1 MTLGIGRCG
10 VCHTGR
16 GAGDELAEQ
25 APHPSIAD
33 EPRLGTEELWL
44 YTITPPSRSTHRDGA
59 VASRR
64 RVRGEGGI
72 RKRPDGR
79 WEGSYVAG
87 HRVDGRPIRRFV
99 YAKSRSEAARK
110 LAAARATNLEE
121 SDGTPGEPRPMEPTG
136 QTLREVTAR
145 WLRSRSNLLPATVYK
160 YTREL
165 GPLLKLLGDVPASEL
180 RPHEVRDAYATVS
193 EMGASVRTQKRGAMW
208 LRAALRQAVQDE
220 IIARSPA
227 QGISVPSR
235 RVEPVAQA
243 WSADEVEAFL
253 AVARQDRLGAL
264 FYLLLSMG
272 LRSGEALGL
281 PWRNV
286 DLERGWLTVA
296 QAIRRPESGDAFE
309 IAEVKTP
316 HGRRT
321 LRMPE
326 DVVAVLQA
334 HRGGLDAGAE
344 LVFKTRSGR
353 WVHPGNVRRSLR
365 RLAGRAGVRAIRVH
379 DLRHTH
385 ASLALRAGVPIEVVS
400 RRLGHASVAITLD
413 LYRHVYEEEL
423 EAYDWTLGDLLRPG
437 RRRGRP

>member
-1 MTLGIGRCG
+1 M
-10 VCHTGR
+10 
-16 GAGDELAEQ
+16 
-25 APHPSIAD
+25 
-33 EPRLGTEELWL
+33 
-44 YTITPPSRSTHRDGA
+44 
-59 VASRR
+59 ASRR

-79 WEGSYVAG
+79 WEGSYVSG
-87 HRVDGRPIRRFV
+87 HRADGRPIRRYV
-99 YAKSRSEAARK
+99 YAKTRSEAAGK
-110 LAAARATNLEE
+110 LAVARAASLEE
-121 SDGTPGEPRPMEPTG
+121 EGVGAAGESPRKEPIG
-136 QTLREVTAR
+136 QTVRAVAVR
-145 WLRSRSNLLPATVYK
+145 WLRSRGNLLPATLYK
-160 YTREL
+160 YEREL
-165 GPLLKLLGDVPASEL
+165 EPLMELLGDIPASGL
-180 RPHEVRDAYATVS
+180 RPHQVRDAYATLS
-193 EMGASVRTQKRGAMW
+193 EMGASVRTQKRAAMW
-208 LRAALRQAVQDE
+208 LRAALRQAVHDE

-253 AVARQDRLGAL
+253 VVARRDRLHAL

-286 DLERGWLTVA
+286 DLERGWLSVA
-296 QAIRRPESGDAFE
+296 QAIRRPDSGDAFE

-321 LRMPE
+321 LRIPA
-326 DVVAVLQA
+326 DVVTVLRA

-344 LVFKTRSGR
+344 LVFTTRSGT
-353 WVHPGNVRRSLR
+353 WINPSNVRRSLR
-365 RLAGRAGVRAIRVH
+365 RLAERAGVRPIRVH

-385 ASLALRAGVPIEVVS
+385 ASLALRAGVPMEVVS
-400 RRLGHASVAITLD
+400 RRLGHASVAITMD

-423 EAYDWTLGDLLRPG
+423 TTYDWTLDDLLRP
-437 RRRGRP
+437 R

>member
-1 MTLGIGRCG
+1 MGQTVR
-10 VCHTGR
+10 
-16 GAGDELAEQ
+16 
-25 APHPSIAD
+25 
-33 EPRLGTEELWL
+33 
-44 YTITPPSRSTHRDGA
+44 A
-59 VASRR
+59 VA
-64 RVRGEGGI
+64 V
-72 RKRPDGR
+72 
-79 WEGSYVAG
+79 
-87 HRVDGRPIRRFV
+87 
-99 YAKSRSEAARK
+99 
-110 LAAARATNLEE
+110 
-121 SDGTPGEPRPMEPTG
+121 
-136 QTLREVTAR
+136 R

-160 YTREL
+160 YEREL
-165 GPLLKLLGDVPASEL
+165 EPLMELLGDTPASGL
-180 RPHEVRDAYATVS
+180 RPHQVRDAYATLS
-193 EMGASVRTQKRGAMW
+193 EMGASVRTQKRAAMW
-208 LRAALRQAVQDE
+208 LRASLRQAVHDE

-243 WSADEVEAFL
+243 WSADEVESFL
-253 AVARQDRLGAL
+253 MVARRDRLHAL

-286 DLERGWLTVA
+286 DLERGWLTIA

-321 LRMPE
+321 LRMPA
-326 DVVAVLQA
+326 DVVAVLQD

-344 LVFKTRSGR
+344 LVFTTRGGT
-353 WVHPGNVRRSLR
+353 WIHPSNVRRSLR
-365 RLAGRAGVRAIRVH
+365 RLAERAVVRPIRVH

-400 RRLGHASVAITLD
+400 RRLGHGSVAITLD

-423 EAYDWTLGDLLRPG
+423 AAYNWTLDDLLRPKG
-437 RRRGRP
+437 EHR

>member
-1 MTLGIGRCG
+1 M
-10 VCHTGR
+10 
-16 GAGDELAEQ
+16 AG
-25 APHPSIAD
+25 
-33 EPRLGTEELWL
+33 
-44 YTITPPSRSTHRDGA
+44 
-59 VASRR
+59 RR

-79 WEGSYVAG
+79 WEGSFVAG
-87 HRVDGRPIRRFV
+87 HRADGRPIRRYV
-99 YAKSRSEAARK
+99 YARSRSEAARK
-110 LAAARATNLEE
+110 LAAARGAGLAEE
-121 SDGTPGEPRPMEPTG
+121 GESEETRPQGSNG
-136 QTLREVTAR
+136 QTVRDVTTR

-165 GPLLKLLGDVPASEL
+165 RPLLEQLGDVLVGDL
-180 RPHEVRDAYATVS
+180 RPHEVRDAYATLS

-208 LRAALRQAVQDE
+208 LRAALRQAVHDE

-243 WSADEVEAFL
+243 WSADEVEGFL
-253 AVARQDRLGAL
+253 AVARGDRLHAL

-286 DLERGWLTVA
+286 DLERGWLTIA
-296 QAIRRPESGDAFE
+296 QAIRRPDRGDAFE

-321 LRMPE
+321 LRMPA
-326 DVVAVLQA
+326 DVVAILQA
-334 HRGGLDAGAE
+334 HRGGLDTGAE
-344 LVFKTRSGR
+344 LVFTTRSGR
-353 WVHPGNVRRSLR
+353 WIHPSNARRSLR
-365 RLAGRAGVRAIRVH
+365 RLAKGAGVRPIRVH

-400 RRLGHASVAITLD
+400 RRLGHASVAITMD

-423 EAYDWTLGDLLRPG
+423 EAYDWTLDDLLRPG
-437 RRRGRP
+437 RRRGR

>member
-1 MTLGIGRCG
+1 M
-10 VCHTGR
+10 
-16 GAGDELAEQ
+16 
-25 APHPSIAD
+25 
-33 EPRLGTEELWL
+33 
-44 YTITPPSRSTHRDGA
+44 RD
-59 VASRR
+59 
-64 RVRGEGGI
+64 
-72 RKRPDGR
+72 
-79 WEGSYVAG
+79 
-87 HRVDGRPIRRFV
+87 
-99 YAKSRSEAARK
+99 
-110 LAAARATNLEE
+110 
-121 SDGTPGEPRPMEPTG
+121 
-136 QTLREVTAR
+136 VTAR

-165 GPLLKLLGDVPASEL
+165 EPLLNQLGDVPAADL
-180 RPHEVRDAYATVS
+180 RPHEVRDAYATLS

-208 LRAALRQAVQDE
+208 LRAALRQAVHDE

-243 WSADEVEAFL
+243 WSADEVQAFL
-253 AVARQDRLGAL
+253 AVARRDRLHAL
-264 FYLLLSMG
+264 VYLLLGMG
-272 LRSGEALGL
+272 MRSGEVLGL

-296 QAIRRPESGDAFE
+296 QAIRRPDSGDAFE
-309 IAEVKTP
+309 ISEVKTP

-321 LRMPE
+321 LRMPA

-344 LVFKTRSGR
+344 LVFTTRSGK
-353 WVHPGNVRRSLR
+353 WIHPSNVRRSLR
-365 RLAGRAGVRAIRVH
+365 RLAERAGVRPIRVH

-413 LYRHVYEEEL
+413 IYRHVYEEEL
-423 EAYDWTLGDLLRPG
+423 TAYDWTLDDLLRPKRG
-437 RRRGRP
+437 ERRP